1 MLALGSNVVSIRKLL
16 DDLDVGREARAGK
29 NTLEEIVAE
38 ESIVRYAPGERR
50 LEGID
55 VIDAFTSVGTLAE
68 QVLIDVRDRRRI
80 RIYAGGTRRDPL
92 IGGPLASE
100 R

>member
-50 LEGID
+50 LKGIC
-55 VIDAFTSVGTLAE
+55 
-68 QVLIDVRDRRRI
+68 
-80 RIYAGGTRRDPL
+80 
-92 IGGPLASE
+92 
-100 R
+100 